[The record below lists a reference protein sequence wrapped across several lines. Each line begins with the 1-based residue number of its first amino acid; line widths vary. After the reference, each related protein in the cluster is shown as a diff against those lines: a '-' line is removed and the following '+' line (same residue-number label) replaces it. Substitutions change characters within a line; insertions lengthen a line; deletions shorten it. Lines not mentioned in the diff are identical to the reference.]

1 MDIEEYKRN
10 EERYKEFIRM
20 HETIIQHLKSDNEM
34 HRQRVIDLE
43 KKIQKFEKTVED
55 KREIA
60 NYDKFMI
67 SFRKEA
73 PVI

>member
-1 MDIEEYKRN
+1 MEAKIAELKES

-20 HETIIQHLKSDNEM
+20 HETIIQHLKEENEM
-34 HRQRVIDLE
+34 LRKRNADLE
-43 KKIQKFEKTVED
+43 AKIKRTEKTIEE

-67 SFRKEA
+67 SFRKET
-73 PVI
+73 